1 MPRPKPDSVTASSK
15 KRRENFSEPPHRSPL
30 IANSWNYNMTE
41 EVKKIEET
49 ADLEA
54 ALETTTPKTEEV
66 AVKKAKKNK
75 RQIQKGRVSI
85 QCTYNNTIVS
95 IADLNGAILGWSSS
109 GHLSF
114 KGAKKSTPYAA
125 TQVVAD
131 VTEKVK
137 KYGVQELEVFVKGV
151 GSGREAAIRALA
163 NNGFNLVTIKDITP
177 IPHNGCRPRR
187 PRRI

>member
-1 MPRPKPDSVTASSK
+1 M
-15 KRRENFSEPPHRSPL
+15 E
-30 IANSWNYNMTE
+30 E
-41 EVKKIEET
+41 EVK
-49 ADLEA
+49 
-54 ALETTTPKTEEV
+54 TTKTEEV
-66 AVKKAKKNK
+66 VAEVGATETATVKKVKKSK
-75 RQIQKGRVSI
+75 RQVLKGRASI
-85 QCTYNNTIVS
+85 QCTYNNTIIT
-95 IADLNGAILGWSSS
+95 IADLNGAVLGWSSS

-137 KYGVQELEVFVKGV
+137 KYGIQELEVFVKGV
-151 GSGREAAIRALA
+151 GSGREASIRALS
-163 NNGFNLVTIKDITP
+163 NNGFNLVGIKDITT